1 MNHIFKVPHSEG
13 AGEEGQLAIDISP
26 LQPHTTQL
34 EARSCE
40 SCHNNPKSMGYGIEE
55 GKLYSDPS
63 QNVVM
68 DLIDADG
75 NVIAEQVDTQFNAI
89 PNLTMDWSRFI
100 DDSNK
105 QLQTVGHHFSG
116 SRPLNKEELTRL
128 DRRGVCL
135 SCHQTV
141 PQEDLASDLLS
152 HVAKYADVTI
162 NNEAHSSIL
171 NKSIRISA
179 WTQVLLGFLA
189 VALALF
195 LFFRF
200 FVKRKTSVE

>member
-1 MNHIFKVPHSEG
+1 
-13 AGEEGQLAIDISP
+13 
-26 LQPHTTQL
+26 
-34 EARSCE
+34 
-40 SCHNNPKSMGYGIEE
+40 
-55 GKLYSDPS
+55 
-63 QNVVM
+63 M